1 MKIAINTRLVL
12 HHRMDGIGWFEYET
26 VRRMVAAHP
35 EHEFHLL
42 FDRKPRQ
49 LLLEGPN
56 VFHHV
61 LFPQARRPL
70 LMRLWNDVAVPRALR
85 KIGAHVYVS
94 PDAQGS
100 LRAGIPQLVVIHD
113 INFEHHP
120 DAVPGIYLKY
130 LKSFTPQ
137 WVNKATRLATVSEF
151 SKADLVKTYGI
162 SSEKIDLVYNGAS
175 NLCMPI
181 AEDAKQ
187 IVRNRVAGGK
197 PFFVS
202 VGSIHPRKNLQR
214 LLPAFDAFKASTGS
228 DAKLVVV
235 GDVFYMDG
243 ELRRAF
249 ENLQHKSDV
258 VLVGRLD
265 AEALYETMAASV
277 ANVYVSIFEGF
288 GIPILE
294 GFKCGVPVIT
304 SNTSS
309 MPEVAADA
317 ALLVNPFSVD
327 DIAAAL
333 KRVWESPALR
343 IEMVEKGN
351 RRAAEFSWDKAANA
365 LWESIMKTAN
375 RV

>member
-42 FDRKPRQ
+42 FDRKPKQ
-49 LLLEGPN
+49 LFIKGPN

-85 KIGAHVYVS
+85 KIGADVYVS

-100 LRAGIPQLVVIHD
+100 LRASIPQLVVIHD

-120 DAVPGIYLKY
+120 DAVPRIYLKY
-130 LKSFTPQ
+130 LRSFTPK
-137 WVNKATRLATVSEF
+137 WVAKATRLATVSAF
-151 SKADLVKTYGI
+151 SKADLVKTYGVR
-162 SSEKIDLVYNGAS
+162 SEKIDVVYNGVS
-175 NLCMPI
+175 KLCMPLNEEAQNAVRDSI
-181 AEDAKQ
+181 AQ
-187 IVRNRVAGGK
+187 GK
-197 PFFVS
+197 PYFVC

-214 LLPAFDAFKASTGS
+214 LLPAFDVFKNTTGS

-243 ELRRAF
+243 ELKMAF
-249 ENLQHKSDV
+249 ENLKHKSDV

-265 AEALYETMAASV
+265 AEALYETIAASV

-309 MPEVAADA
+309 MPEVAAGA
-317 ALLVNPFSVD
+317 ALIVDPFSVNE
-327 DIAAAL
+327 IADGL
-333 KRVWESPALR
+333 TRIWEDSDLR
-343 IEMVEKGN
+343 GHLVEMGN
-351 RRAAEFSWDKAANA
+351 NRAAEFSWDKAADA
-365 LWESIMKTAN
+365 LWKSILKTVN
-375 RV
+375 GK